1 MDVANGDRGCVELIL
16 RQLVERYAVH
26 YLHDTALYFAERL
39 YYENSSDAN
48 LHTLASC
55 YYRQGKLSQVCLVL
69 QDCINTTTSS
79 ENKYLYALA
88 CVSLDK
94 LSEAEH
100 ALTTRRHS
108 DKLTVEAVGDT
119 PGGACGVFL
128 LGRICRMQH
137 RCEPAVTYYKLSLL
151 MDPYLWCAIAELSD
165 MGVAIDVKQLFA
177 RSTNNEL
184 QLPSLLKEAPAPA
197 QDRHYGASSLLGG
210 SSDHRLKQLCVAEN
224 LTREAA
230 RGSVAGQRHGVSMSL
245 GLSSMSLHV
254 PFASPAS
261 MPSPSYSL
269 GSRRPPGG
277 GGGLSA
283 DTTDTIDE
291 CDSTFNASFNDSAN
305 SRHLSHISYVDRS
318 YDSAQSGT
326 SSSVRDPR
334 ATLFGISTPGLTPI
348 TATAGNSSMT
358 AGAESGYEVKTA
370 MRSSDTP
377 LSPPLMLKT
386 SERNAN
392 PAAAA
397 AAVGANRRV
406 SFGPTARL
414 SFSGALSADSAV
426 TDDSA
431 YDTALHDNPLST
443 AVSGIAAP
451 GSRHGSSSSSTIE
464 DPQEYPFKLPRK
476 SATDSSSA
484 VRSLASHRSAE
495 DSRRPLPHKAVAPF
509 PAVGSS
515 SDVHQ
520 QATSGASPRHQ
531 ERKYG
536 LSGAS
541 VGDDDDDDDAAM
553 NNYVSDACYAASRRY
568 VDDLVMTL
576 ARAYQMLCLYCCR
589 ACIDQLQSLPPQH
602 YRSALV
608 SQWIGR
614 AYYEMN
620 EYKPSILAHREM
632 LRLEPFRLKG
642 LEILSTALWHL
653 KRDKELCSLAQ
664 QVVDVDKFAPETW
677 CVVGNCFSL
686 QKEPE
691 AAIRFFQR
699 SLQIDAGFTYAYT
712 LTGHEH
718 VSNEDLD
725 KAVESFRA
733 AILHNDRHYNA
744 WYGLGSIYYRQERY
758 ELAEFHFRRA
768 LGINPAS
775 SVLHCYLGMA
785 LHAQANSSKSS
796 EALDV
801 LMKACEKDRSNPQLH
816 FQRAHILFSSGP
828 EHLEEC
834 LDALLVVEEHAPRE
848 PPVHAMLGQV
858 YHRLG
863 NLHKALWHLNVA
875 MDLDPK
881 EASSLK
887 VSSAYMISLSERR
900 ATLSFDG

>member
-1 MDVANGDRGCVELIL
+1 MDIANGDRGCVELIL
-16 RQLVERYAVH
+16 RQLVERYAAY

-69 QDCINTTTSS
+69 QDCINTTTLL

-94 LSEAEH
+94 LSEAEY
-100 ALTTRRHS
+100 ALTPRCHS
-108 DKLTVEAVGDT
+108 NKLTVEAVGDT

-137 RCEPAVTYYKLSLL
+137 RREPAVTYYKLSLL

-177 RSTNNEL
+177 RSPNNEL
-184 QLPSLLKEAPAPA
+184 QLPNLLKEAPAPA

-210 SSDHRLKQLCVAEN
+210 NTDHRMKQLCVAEN
-224 LTREAA
+224 LTREAV

-245 GLSSMSLHV
+245 GMSSMSLHV

-269 GSRRPPGG
+269 GSSRRPPGG
-277 GGGLSA
+277 GGGLSNDA
-283 DTTDTIDE
+283 IDE
-291 CDSTFNASFNDSAN
+291 HDSTFNVSFNDSVN

-318 YDSAQSGT
+318 YDSAQSGA

-348 TATAGNSSMT
+348 TAATAGSSST
-358 AGAESGYEVKTA
+358 IAGAESGYEVKTA

-377 LSPPLMLKT
+377 LLSPPLLLLKT
-386 SERNAN
+386 AERNAN

-397 AAVGANRRV
+397 VGGNRRV

-443 AVSGIAAP
+443 AISGIAAP
-451 GSRHGSSSSSTIE
+451 GPRNGSSID

-520 QATSGASPRHQ
+520 QATNSASPRYQ
-531 ERKYG
+531 ERKNG
-536 LSGAS
+536 LSVAS
-541 VGDDDDDDDAAM
+541 VGDDAM
-553 NNYVSDACYAASRRY
+553 NNYVSDACYAASRSY

-785 LHAQANSSKSS
+785 LHAQANASKSS

-828 EHLEEC
+828 EHLEDC

-881 EASSLK
+881 EASTLK
-887 VSSAYMISLSERR
+887 VRAVHMTVLYEQVSLLWCVCGRH
-900 ATLSFDG
+900 

>member
-1 MDVANGDRGCVELIL
+1 
-16 RQLVERYAVH
+16 
-26 YLHDTALYFAERL
+26 
-39 YYENSSDAN
+39 
-48 LHTLASC
+48 
-55 YYRQGKLSQVCLVL
+55 
-69 QDCINTTTSS
+69 
-79 ENKYLYALA
+79 
-88 CVSLDK
+88 
-94 LSEAEH
+94 
-100 ALTTRRHS
+100 
-108 DKLTVEAVGDT
+108 
-119 PGGACGVFL
+119 
-128 LGRICRMQH
+128 
-137 RCEPAVTYYKLSLL
+137 
-151 MDPYLWCAIAELSD
+151 
-165 MGVAIDVKQLFA
+165 
-177 RSTNNEL
+177 
-184 QLPSLLKEAPAPA
+184 
-197 QDRHYGASSLLGG
+197 
-210 SSDHRLKQLCVAEN
+210 
-224 LTREAA
+224 
-230 RGSVAGQRHGVSMSL
+230 
-245 GLSSMSLHV
+245 
-254 PFASPAS
+254 
-261 MPSPSYSL
+261 
-269 GSRRPPGG
+269 
-277 GGGLSA
+277 
-283 DTTDTIDE
+283 
-291 CDSTFNASFNDSAN
+291 
-305 SRHLSHISYVDRS
+305 
-318 YDSAQSGT
+318 
-326 SSSVRDPR
+326 
-334 ATLFGISTPGLTPI
+334 
-348 TATAGNSSMT
+348 
-358 AGAESGYEVKTA
+358 
-370 MRSSDTP
+370 
-377 LSPPLMLKT
+377 
-386 SERNAN
+386 
-392 PAAAA
+392 
-397 AAVGANRRV
+397 
-406 SFGPTARL
+406 
-414 SFSGALSADSAV
+414 
-426 TDDSA
+426 
-431 YDTALHDNPLST
+431 
-443 AVSGIAAP
+443 
-451 GSRHGSSSSSTIE
+451 
-464 DPQEYPFKLPRK
+464 
-476 SATDSSSA
+476 
-484 VRSLASHRSAE
+484 
-495 DSRRPLPHKAVAPF
+495 
-509 PAVGSS
+509 
-515 SDVHQ
+515 
-520 QATSGASPRHQ
+520 
-531 ERKYG
+531 
-536 LSGAS
+536 
-541 VGDDDDDDDAAM
+541 M
-553 NNYVSDACYAASRRY
+553 NNDVSDASYAAGRCY

-642 LEILSTALWHL
+642 LEILSTALCHL
-653 KRDKELCSLAQ
+653 NRDKELCSLAQ

-785 LHAQANSSKSS
+785 LHAQANASKSS

-816 FQRAHILFSSGP
+816 FQRAHILFASGP

-887 VSSAYMISLSERR
+887 VGAVRK
-900 ATLSFDG
+900 